1 MLVKTTSQCSI
12 MAKTRVVI
20 TGKQWDE
27 MAKIGG
33 VMIVCLS
40 RTWNILFWRV
50 VVVTIVSAL
59 SSP

>member
-27 MAKIGG
+27 MTKIGG
-33 VMIVCLS
+33 
-40 RTWNILFWRV
+40 
-50 VVVTIVSAL
+50 
-59 SSP
+59 